1 MIDKIFSD
9 RLEEHPFAKGNQ
21 YDYSFLEPSF
31 IRFSEQSKN
40 VALIYKEPRGFHQ
53 NGFLMYTEAGQ
64 LRSRTLNKERLSEI
78 INTAHALIKVKY
90 NNETFLA
97 GKGVLSLFD
106 EEYKTLYI
114 LLIAM
119 IPNKDSWTENDITF
133 YVSKRLR
140 RKEYKELQMIIDSLL
155 DGNKGDIIY
164 TEDISRYVGEKI
176 EIPAFNTLSER
187 RNYVN
192 DLINYCLQSEKIK
205 LEPL

>member
-1 MIDKIFSD
+1 
-9 RLEEHPFAKGNQ
+9 
-21 YDYSFLEPSF
+21 
-31 IRFSEQSKN
+31 
-40 VALIYKEPRGFHQ
+40 
-53 NGFLMYTEAGQ
+53 
-64 LRSRTLNKERLSEI
+64 
-78 INTAHALIKVKY
+78 
-90 NNETFLA
+90 
-97 GKGVLSLFD
+97 
-106 EEYKTLYI
+106 
-114 LLIAM
+114 M